1 MIKLTTFAIT
11 LTAIG
16 IFTSV
21 SILGISQAL
30 FAVPVIYY
38 FYRAYKD
45 KNLELPKS
53 TYWLL
58 AFIGIACISLLIN
71 LDAVPR
77 PTKNFG
83 RLKYLLFGAL
93 GIFVFKYWL
102 IESSVKVQKIV
113 VSLFLFSVTLAAAYG
128 SIKFFVTGEERLRG
142 FTDTLRYGYGMGM
155 TLLVILSAFLHREK
169 LEKWVDPR
177 LCLAAF
183 IIGFVGLYFSY
194 TRGAFLGFFCGLPFV
209 CYFYSRKLG
218 LTLGSL
224 AVLVVLTLGGFYLF
238 GDGNYG
244 SRFLISKNNNSD
256 NTRRSQWK
264 AALIATQE
272 KPVLGWGFS
281 NYHSQLKRIKN
292 DYDLDAKHYNDAHA
306 HNLFLETSSGTGIVG
321 LIVFLGFVITWA
333 LECFKAGGLTRA
345 LVVPFGVAWVVS
357 SQFEM
362 TFDANNASLIFL
374 LYPLSCVLGVLSKN
388 AKDIHSHA

>member
-1 MIKLTTFAIT
+1 MIKITTLAIS

-30 FAVPVIYY
+30 FAISVFYY
-38 FYRAYKD
+38 SYKAYKD

-53 TYWLL
+53 TYWLF
-58 AFIGIACISLLIN
+58 AFITIACISLIIN
-71 LDAVPR
+71 LDVVPR

-83 RLKYLLFGAL
+83 RLKYLLFGGL

-102 IESSVKVQKIV
+102 KESTEKVQKIV
-113 VSLFLFSVTLAAAYG
+113 VSLFLFAVIVAAAYG
-128 SIKFFVTGEERLRG
+128 TIKFFVQTEPRLRG

-155 TLLVILSAFLHREK
+155 TLLVILAAYLHRKK
-169 LEKWVDPR
+169 LEKWVDPK
-177 LCLAAF
+177 LCLTAF
-183 IIGFVGLYFSY
+183 LVGFVGLYLTY
-194 TRGAFLGFFCGLPFV
+194 TRGAILGFFCGLPFV
-209 CYFYSRKLG
+209 CYFYSKKLG

-224 AVLVVLTLGGFYLF
+224 AIVVILTLGGFYLF

-244 SRFLISKNNNSD
+244 SRFLMSKNNGSD
-256 NTRRSQWK
+256 NIRRSQWK
-264 AALIATQE
+264 AAVIATQE

-281 NYHSQLKRIKN
+281 NFHSQLKRIKY
-292 DYDLDAKHYNDAHA
+292 DYDLDAKHYHDAHA
-306 HNLFLETSSGTGIVG
+306 HNLFLETASGTGIVG

-333 LECFKAGGLTRA
+333 LECFWADGLTRA
-345 LVVPFGVAWVVS
+345 LVVPFGVAWVIS

-362 TFDANNASLIFL
+362 TFDANNATLIFL
-374 LYPLSCVLGVLSKN
+374 IYSISCVFILNKRQQIS
-388 AKDIHSHA
+388 